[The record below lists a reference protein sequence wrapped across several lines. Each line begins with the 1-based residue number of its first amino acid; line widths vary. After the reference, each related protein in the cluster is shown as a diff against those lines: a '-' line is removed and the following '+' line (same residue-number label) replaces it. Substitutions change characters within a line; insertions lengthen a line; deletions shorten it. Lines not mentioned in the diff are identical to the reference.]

1 MKNQNLQLL
10 GLMLCCT
17 VLYISCKK
25 HTAAPEN
32 IIPVEVPQ
40 PESSTK
46 TYMPAQLKTSKMN
59 STYYYTESKA
69 LGSIGY
75 DNGDSTQLKFSSS
88 GKPVSTKRYKNKV
101 LVFASLY
108 DVDSKGFITGAEQ
121 YTVNKGSEYV
131 KTGAFTLSYN
141 SDGKVDKVSYF
152 NKSDVFLY
160 EQQYS
165 YGSGGNLSAQTSS
178 EASLLAEYNYDAK
191 NALFKNV
198 GYAWLY
204 ALEKENP
211 LFLSVINNVQQC
223 SYPGKT
229 TSNQTSTYTYNDA
242 SFPKSV
248 TNTVAGVKESITVVY
263 K

>member
-1 MKNQNLQLL
+1 MKNQNLPLL
-10 GLMLCCT
+10 GLVLCWT
-17 VLYISCKK
+17 TLFISCKK
-25 HTAAPEN
+25 HAAVPEN
-32 IIPVEVPQ
+32 ILAVEVP
-40 PESSTK
+40 ETGGGSK
-46 TYMPAQLKTSKMN
+46 TYIPAQLKTGQLS
-59 STYYYTESKA
+59 STFYYTESNA
-69 LGSIGY
+69 LGSIKY
-75 DNGDSTQLKFSSS
+75 DNGDSTQLKFSTS
-88 GKPVSTKRYKNKV
+88 GKPVSIKRYKNKI

-131 KTGAFTLSYN
+131 KTGSFKLTYN

-165 YGSGGNLSAQTSS
+165 YASSGNLSAQNSS
-178 EASLLAEYNYDAK
+178 EASLKAEYNYDAK

-198 GYAWLY
+198 NYTWLY

-223 SYPGKT
+223 NYPGKT

-242 SFPKSV
+242 GFPKSI